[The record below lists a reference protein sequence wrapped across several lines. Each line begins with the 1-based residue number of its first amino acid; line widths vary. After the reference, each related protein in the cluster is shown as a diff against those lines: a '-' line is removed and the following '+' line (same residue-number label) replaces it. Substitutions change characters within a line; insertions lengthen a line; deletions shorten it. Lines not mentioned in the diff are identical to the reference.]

1 MASDRQP
8 GQSPAPDHNTDNHKT
23 DPDLAATNAVIEEA
37 EILHASIKAGTV
49 AQIVV
54 AVIAVIGLLYL
65 LKLVMVTTLVAI
77 LLAFVLE
84 PLVGRLPRIGIP
96 RPVWALLAVVLMITL
111 AGALT
116 YFFYNRAVD
125 FATQLPKYSAKIR
138 TALSDVR
145 MQGTSGLDLCLALR
159 ERDV

>member
-1 MASDRQP
+1 NHPASTGLGSTVVKHLLLPMRPQPRTVMASDRQP

-84 PLVGRLPRIGIP
+84 PLVGRLPRI
-96 RPVWALLAVVLMITL
+96 V
-111 AGALT
+111 
-116 YFFYNRAVD
+116 
-125 FATQLPKYSAKIR
+125 
-138 TALSDVR
+138 
-145 MQGTSGLDLCLALR
+145 
-159 ERDV
+159 